1 MFRWLIT
8 FYGEDVSEDEIFTTV
23 RCVDVWMSP
32 LLALERM
39 KQYERPLNC
48 RFLMIK
54 TRAHD
59 SLLMCFVPLYT
70 LRIIIKHKDA
80 K

>member
-1 MFRWLIT
+1 MK
-8 FYGEDVSEDEIFTTV
+8 FYDSK

-32 LLALERM
+32 LLAQERT
-39 KQYERPLNC
+39 KQYERLLNC

-59 SLLMCFVPLYT
+59 LLLMCFVPLCT
-70 LRIIIKHKDA
+70 LKIIIKHKDA